1 MKEEDGRGEANKAA
15 GKEELDH
22 TVPPGDQQVVSCH
35 AGGDEELGPV
45 HNLIYTS
52 EGWLEY
58 KQFIWKRG
66 EKQNLDFGQ
75 TDDNCQK
82 RSSL

>member
-1 MKEEDGRGEANKAA
+1 MMMKEEDGRGEANKAA

-52 EGWLEY
+52 EG
-58 KQFIWKRG
+58 
-66 EKQNLDFGQ
+66 
-75 TDDNCQK
+75 
-82 RSSL
+82 